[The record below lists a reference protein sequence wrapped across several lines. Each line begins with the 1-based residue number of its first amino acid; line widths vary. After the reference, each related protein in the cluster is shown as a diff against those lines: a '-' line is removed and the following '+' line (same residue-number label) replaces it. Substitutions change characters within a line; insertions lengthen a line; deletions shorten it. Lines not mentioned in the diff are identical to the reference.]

1 MTLVCCAL
9 PFESVALRAVLP
21 AGAEIFY
28 TGMGAEAAAGGLR
41 ARISR
46 SRPQKIISTGFAGA
60 LASDLKAGDL
70 ILAENLSSV
79 EWVNQLRGMSHLE
92 GIRIGTMCSAAE
104 IVDSPA
110 SKLKLRQKTG
120 AAAVD
125 MESTELFRVA
135 CEANIP
141 MLTVRSISDDA
152 ESDMVLPPALLQS
165 AAGGQWWPTAKL
177 ITWVGMHP
185 SAWRGFSRFVRDSHA
200 AQRSLQRIATLV

>member
-1 MTLVCCAL
+1 
-9 PFESVALRAVLP
+9 
-21 AGAEIFY
+21 
-28 TGMGAEAAAGGLR
+28 
-41 ARISR
+41 
-46 SRPQKIISTGFAGA
+46 
-60 LASDLKAGDL
+60 L
-70 ILAENLSSV
+70 ILAENLSSA
-79 EWVNQLRGMSHLE
+79 EWVNQLRGMSHLKD
-92 GIRIGTMCSAAE
+92 IRIGTMCSATE

-110 SKLKLRQKTG
+110 SKLELRKKSG
-120 AAAVD
+120 ADAVD

-135 CEANIP
+135 CQANIP

-200 AQRSLQRIATLV
+200 AQRALRRIALLV

>member
-9 PFESVALRAVLP
+9 PFESVAMRVVLP
-21 AGAEIFY
+21 AGTEIFH
-28 TGMGAEAAAGGLR
+28 TGIGAESAAAALS
-41 ARISR
+41 ARIYR
-46 SRPQKIISTGFAGA
+46 SRPQKIISSGFAGA
-60 LASDLKAGDL
+60 LAPGLKAGDL
-70 ILAENLSSV
+70 ILAENLSSA
-79 EWVNQLRGMSHLE
+79 EWVNQLRGTPHLE
-92 GIRIGTMCSAAE
+92 DIAICTMCSAAE
-104 IVDSPA
+104 IVDSPV

-125 MESTELFRVA
+125 MESTELFRIA

-141 MLTVRSISDDA
+141 MLTVRSFSDDA

-165 AAGGQWWPTAKL
+165 AAGGEWWPTAKL

-200 AQRSLQRIATLV
+200 AQRALQRIATLV

>member
-1 MTLVCCAL
+1 MTLVCFAL
-9 PFESVALRAVLP
+9 PFESAALQPVLP
-21 AGAEIFY
+21 AEAEIFH
-28 TGMGAEAAAGGLR
+28 TGMGAEAAAAALSE
-41 ARISR
+41 RISR
-46 SRPQKIISTGFAGA
+46 FRPQKIISSGFAGA
-60 LASDLKAGDL
+60 LAPNLKAGDL
-70 ILAENLSSV
+70 ILAENLSSAG
-79 EWVNQLRGMSHLE
+79 WVNQLHGTSHLKD
-92 GIRIGTMCSAAE
+92 IRIGTMCSATK

-110 SKLKLRQKTG
+110 SKLELRKKSG
-120 AAAVD
+120 ADAVD

-135 CEANIP
+135 CKANIP

-200 AQRSLQRIATLV
+200 AQRALRRIALLV